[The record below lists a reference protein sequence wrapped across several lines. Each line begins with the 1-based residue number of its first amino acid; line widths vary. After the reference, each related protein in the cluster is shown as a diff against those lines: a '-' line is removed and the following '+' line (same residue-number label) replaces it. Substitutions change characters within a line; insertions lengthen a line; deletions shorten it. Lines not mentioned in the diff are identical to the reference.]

1 MYFVAGEV
9 LRESGGV
16 IRSESGDEESFV
28 QQKQR
33 RNPFGEL
40 PSGAHVIGEDDR
52 PSHDPRRASIIFRNF
67 AHLRDAFLSLIARDN

>member
-16 IRSESGDEESFV
+16 IRSESGNEEGCV

-52 PSHDPRRASIIFRNF
+52 PSHEPRRASIIFHNF
-67 AHLRDAFLSLIARDN
+67 ARLRVAFLPLIARDN